1 MKTFISLILFHAIIF
16 LNTMHSQSLSDYQW
30 KNRVLIIKHDG
41 VSIELFRQQ
50 ELELEGETDE
60 LRERKMLLVFYN
72 DGVYTFKNYVKD
84 EEHILQDGKVVKLD
98 FQWKEEEPFEV
109 VLIGLDGG
117 VKLRKESPLSKEDLY
132 AIIDGM
138 PMRRAE
144 LNRKRE

>member
-1 MKTFISLILFHAIIF
+1 
-16 LNTMHSQSLSDYQW
+16 MHSQSVSDYQW

>member
-1 MKTFISLILFHAIIF
+1 M
-16 LNTMHSQSLSDYQW
+16 
-30 KNRVLIIKHDG
+30 
-41 VSIELFRQQ
+41 
-50 ELELEGETDE
+50 EGETDE